1 LTSERR
7 AILKQIQSSAGL
19 ARRET
24 AGDLLAMI
32 VDEHKHLR
40 RLLKSL
46 PNPEWLRQGHHPL
59 LGVMSIEF
67 LARRVGEHAKE
78 HATQIKA
85 AVGGKSPVAG
95 LGIG

>member
-1 LTSERR
+1 LTSERP
-7 AILKQIQSSAGL
+7 AILEQIQSAAGL
-19 ARRET
+19 ARDET
-24 AGDLLAMI
+24 AGDLLTMI

-67 LARRVGEHAKE
+67 LAWRVGEHAKE
-78 HATQIKA
+78 HAKQSKA
-85 AVGGKSPVAG
+85 AVGGKAQL
-95 LGIG
+95 LG